1 MTTLT
6 KEDIEAINRI
16 REKGHAVVVF
26 DTREL
31 KDMPSEAMEE
41 FLGEEGTAFLKSCE
55 PDDESTK
62 KRWLS
67 AYEQACRDAGVPPLG
82 PIRG

>member
-1 MTTLT
+1 MTTLS
-6 KEDIEAINRI
+6 KEDIEAISRI

-26 DTREL
+26 DSKEL
-31 KDMPSEAMEE
+31 QGMPSEAMEE

-55 PDDESTK
+55 PDEESNK
-62 KRWLS
+62 KRYLS
-67 AYEQACRDAGVPPLG
+67 AYEQACRDVGVPPFG